1 MAAGEEH
8 SGEIVKEMSESTAAT
23 NLKVLSDA
31 PAWFTNQVYAN
42 AVQMQQIQG
51 NIMAAQMQAMFQISN
66 AATGKIVESIIE
78 TRPAEG
84 GFDVAALQQL
94 MKGAQTTPPET
105 GKIG

>member
-1 MAAGEEH
+1 MATEDSA
-8 SGEIVKEMSESTAAT
+8 EITREMAESVAAT
-23 NLKVLSDA
+23 NLKSLADA
-31 PAWFTNQVYAN
+31 PAFFQNMAYSNAVNAQQMFTNL
-42 AVQMQQIQG
+42 
-51 NIMAAQMQAMFQISN
+51 MAAQMQAMFQVSN
-66 AATGKIVESIIE
+66 AATGKIIESIIE